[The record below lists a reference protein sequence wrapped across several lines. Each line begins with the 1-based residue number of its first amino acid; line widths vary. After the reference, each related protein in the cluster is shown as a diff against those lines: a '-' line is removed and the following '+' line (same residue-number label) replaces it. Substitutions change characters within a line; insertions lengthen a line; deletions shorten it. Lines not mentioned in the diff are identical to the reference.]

1 MQALS
6 RQNVAFD
13 QPVQGPQG
21 GGAGADLVSERR
33 EAKIHAFSGVAFALA
48 IERLML
54 TKLLEQDH
62 RQQIGASEAA
72 RRHMEGRRRLGDRFA
87 FAT

>member
-1 MQALS
+1 
-6 RQNVAFD
+6 
-13 QPVQGPQG
+13 
-21 GGAGADLVSERR
+21 
-33 EAKIHAFSGVAFALA
+33 
-48 IERLML
+48 ML

-87 FAT
+87 FAA